1 MKNISKENCKK
12 EEKLIIGHINKLL
25 VWPIISFGM
34 DDNWLLADM
43 PKIILNDLGDFF
55 TIKKIKKTIWAITD
69 KCWPV
74 RYLLDNIFDLV

>member
-1 MKNISKENCKK
+1 MKDISKENCKK
-12 EEKLIIGHINKLL
+12 NQKLIIGHIKKLL

-55 TIKKIKKTIWAITD
+55 TIKKKTTIWAITD

-74 RYLLDNIFDLV
+74 